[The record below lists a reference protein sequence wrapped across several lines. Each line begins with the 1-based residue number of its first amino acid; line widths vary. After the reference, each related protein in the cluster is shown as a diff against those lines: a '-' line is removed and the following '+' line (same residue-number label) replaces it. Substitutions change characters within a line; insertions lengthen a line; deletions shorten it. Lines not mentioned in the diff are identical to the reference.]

1 MPYNLFIEHH
11 EKIQPRKIR
20 SSYRNG
26 AIGTGWED
34 DFTNILSF
42 YLNSDHNALKNLCHL
57 ILGKDYAKPIS
68 IETQHS
74 TNQGRPD
81 IVIALVSGSLLVIEC
96 KVDAALQPDQLQ
108 RYLKIESKFS
118 MPTYVALFSK
128 RQLNIHSDVLQN
140 RNYKRPENAGHFS
153 WTNLFLHISYIFF

>member
-42 YLNSDHNALKNLCHL
+42 YLNSDHNALK
-57 ILGKDYAKPIS
+57 K
-68 IETQHS
+68 
-74 TNQGRPD
+74 
-81 IVIALVSGSLLVIEC
+81 
-96 KVDAALQPDQLQ
+96 
-108 RYLKIESKFS
+108 
-118 MPTYVALFSK
+118 
-128 RQLNIHSDVLQN
+128 
-140 RNYKRPENAGHFS
+140 YKRNGGADGETTHDRVLTENGHAI
-153 WTNLFLHISYIFF
+153 FLKNTTSNI